1 MGPRPSYPRT
11 WNTVPRG
18 QRLTTTEATR
28 PAEKI
33 HWTSWKRLGT

>member
-1 MGPRPSYPRT
+1 MT
-11 WNTVPRG
+11 KT
-18 QRLTTTEATR
+18 TR